1 MEKRIYI
8 VLYIIPRVRAR
19 IEPKEAFYAYG
30 KERQKTAPKAK
41 RTANISDVFK
51 NNPNP
56 EKCFLKGGTITMAE
70 KVLKIGVE
78 REDGF
83 LYYIDKD
90 GDVARVQMARGGK
103 KGGKPKKVEKTGI
116 KKEKGYL
123 YFLDKKGDISRAKMV
138 NAK

>member
-1 MEKRIYI
+1 
-8 VLYIIPRVRAR
+8 
-19 IEPKEAFYAYG
+19 
-30 KERQKTAPKAK
+30 
-41 RTANISDVFK
+41 
-51 NNPNP
+51 
-56 EKCFLKGGTITMAE
+56 MAE
-70 KVLKIGVE
+70 KVLKVGMG

-90 GDVARVQMARGGK
+90 GDIARVQMARGRK
-103 KGGKPKKVEKTGI
+103 KGGKPKKVEKCGI